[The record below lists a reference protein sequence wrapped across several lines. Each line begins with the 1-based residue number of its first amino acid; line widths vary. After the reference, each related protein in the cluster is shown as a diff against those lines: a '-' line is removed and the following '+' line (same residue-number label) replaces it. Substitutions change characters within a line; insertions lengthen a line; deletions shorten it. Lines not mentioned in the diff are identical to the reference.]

1 MHYGDPRRSFR
12 RGLFLGLTTAE
23 ISILLVFVLLLL
35 FLNENLSEG
44 DAPGGPPPGASVD
57 DVWRR
62 GRAALREAERQLEAA
77 RAEAREW
84 QELTREAQR
93 ENRGLTARLAN
104 LSQTLAAQRRA
115 VAANPADPL
124 RAEVRHLEARIDE
137 KNEELLAVRDRLAAS
152 EERTR
157 TLEQTVGNLNEEAER
172 NERAGRE
179 IRAELRATRARA
191 VRAEAQL
198 SQDGT
203 GPGGTG
209 SDHPSCWYDDD
220 GDVEYVWDVALHE
233 RGFLLRPGPAPANA
247 HQRLVLPLNA
257 TTTGRYIT
265 AAQFVEQTRP
275 LYDWSVR
282 RDCRFFVRAYDD
294 TPATAKALYQSRM
307 RTLEG
312 HFYKN
317 ASPSGS
323 PPRP

>member
-44 DAPGGPPPGASVD
+44 DAPGEPPPGATVD

-62 GRAALREAERQLEAA
+62 GRAALREAERELESA
-77 RAEAREW
+77 RAEARHWE
-84 QELTREAQR
+84 ELTREAQR
-93 ENRGLTARLAN
+93 QNRVLT
-104 LSQTLAAQRRA
+104 
-115 VAANPADPL
+115 NPADPL
-124 RAEVRHLEARIDE
+124 RVEIRRLEARVEDQ
-137 KNEELLAVRDRLAAS
+137 NDELLAAREDLEES

-157 TLEQTVGNLNEEAER
+157 TLEETVGSLNDEAER
-172 NERAGRE
+172 QARLDRE
-179 IRAELRATRARA
+179 IRDELQAVRERAE
-191 VRAEAQL
+191 RAEAQL
-198 SQDGT
+198 SQAGT

-209 SDHPSCWYDDD
+209 SDHPSCWYDGD

-247 HQRLVLPLNA
+247 HLRAGLPLGG
-257 TTTGRYIT
+257 TLTGRYIT

-317 ASPSGS
+317 ASPTGR

>member
-35 FLNENLSEG
+35 FLNENQSEG
-44 DAPGGPPPGASVD
+44 DAPDGPPPGASVD

-84 QELTREAQR
+84 EELTREAQR
-93 ENRGLTARLAN
+93 QNRALTARMAGLRE
-104 LSQTLAAQRRA
+104 TLTAQRRA
-115 VAANPADPL
+115 VATNPADPL
-124 RAEVRHLEARIDE
+124 QVEIRRLEARVEDQ
-137 KNEELLAVRDRLAAS
+137 NDELLATREELEES

-157 TLEQTVGNLNEEAER
+157 TLEETVGALNDEAER
-172 NERAGRE
+172 QARLDRE
-179 IRAELRATRARA
+179 IRDELQAVRERAE
-191 VRAEAQL
+191 RAEARL
-198 SQDGT
+198 SQAGT

-209 SDHPSCWYDDD
+209 SDHPSCWYDGD

-247 HQRLVLPLNA
+247 HLRAGLPLDA

-294 TPATAKALYQSRM
+294 TPATAKALYQNRM

-317 ASPSGS
+317 ASPSGR